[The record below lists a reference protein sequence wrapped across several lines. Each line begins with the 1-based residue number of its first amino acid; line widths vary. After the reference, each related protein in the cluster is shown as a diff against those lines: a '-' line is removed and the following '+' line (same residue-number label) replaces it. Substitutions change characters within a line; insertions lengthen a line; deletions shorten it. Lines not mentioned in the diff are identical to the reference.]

1 MKEEKEV
8 IIPTLEE
15 FEKALFEIAEEA
27 SLVVKQIYEQEKKK
41 GNVDET
47 GWLNDE
53 CGSGSSVLY
62 LKKRSALYKWL
73 NSIPY
78 NPEKFYFI
86 LVFDD
91 EIHIALRN
99 LSINQSFIL
108 HDAAYQI
115 ITDRLKEKFGWEI
128 YNKVRVT

>member
-1 MKEEKEV
+1 MKEGKEM

-15 FEKALFEIAEEA
+15 FEKALYEISNDAN
-27 SLVVKQIYEQEKKK
+27 LVVKQLYEEERKK

-47 GWLNDE
+47 GWLIDE

-62 LKKRSALYKWL
+62 LKKRSPLYKWL

-78 NPEKFYFI
+78 NPDKFYFI

-99 LSINQSFIL
+99 LSTNQSFML

-115 ITDRLKEKFGWEI
+115 VTDRLKEKFGWEI
-128 YNKVRVT
+128 YKRVRVN